1 MTKILLIED
10 NESLAEAVVEALG
23 ARGYVVDHVANGTDA
38 LDRLLHY
45 HYDLA
50 ILDWMLP
57 GLSGLEVCTRY
68 RAAGGQVLIL
78 MLTGKEKI
86 SEKEEAFDSG
96 ADEYLT
102 KPFHTREL
110 LVRIRALLRRPPN
123 LTDQITEI
131 GYLRINITNR
141 SVVKQG
147 ELVDLTASEYA
158 MLELFVKNKGKIF
171 SFAELLERVF
181 NTDEMA
187 SDEAVRQRVMRLR
200 KKIDLD
206 GQESLIKTIKGLGYK
221 LEV

>member
-1 MTKILLIED
+1 MTKILLVED

-23 ARGYVVDHVANGTDA
+23 ARGYVVDHVANGVDA

-57 GLSGLEVCTRY
+57 GMTGLEVCTRY
-68 RAAGGQVLIL
+68 RASGGQVLIL

-141 SVVKQG
+141 SVMKQE

-200 KKIDLD
+200 KKIDID
-206 GQESLIKTIKGLGYK
+206 GQDSLIKTIKGLGYK

>member
-1 MTKILLIED
+1 MTKILLVED
-10 NESLAEAVVEALG
+10 NESLAEAVGEALG
-23 ARGYVVDHVANGTDA
+23 ARGYVVDHVANGVEA

-57 GLSGLEVCTRY
+57 GMTGLEVCTRY
-68 RAAGGQVLIL
+68 RSSGGQILIL

-123 LTDQITEI
+123 LSDQITEV
-131 GYLRINITNR
+131 GYLRINLTDR
-141 SVVKQG
+141 SVMKQG

-200 KKIDLD
+200 KKIDVD
-206 GQESLIKTIKGLGYK
+206 DRESLIKTIKGLGYK